1 MAHEGQSE
9 GGLLVIIDAQTTH
22 DALDFLNRFIAT
34 KPSWEELQ

>member
-1 MAHEGQSE
+1 MVHEGQSE
-9 GGLLVIIDAQTTH
+9 GLLVIIDAQTTH